1 MGGID
6 HGWLVA
12 ITITMV
18 VLGVMALDLYH
29 ESALRKFSRA
39 GASCGACG
47 FGATPDMLMRGRCP
61 ECGAMYV
68 VGGVDSARLAI
79 KRRVA
84 GKWVY
89 ARLAIAGLWLG
100 GVLAAV
106 CALLVGGPERV
117 NVGWWPLVAF
127 LAGVVC
133 LGVLPCAWV
142 WSNRSTAMQT
152 LRARVA
158 AEQATE
164 QAARQAGQ
172 THVAGEEGRA

>member
-6 HGWLVA
+6 PGWLVV

-18 VLGVMALDLYH
+18 VLGVMVLDLYN

-39 GASCGACG
+39 GASCGVCG
-47 FGATPDMLMRGRCP
+47 FGATPDMLTRGRCP

-79 KRRVA
+79 GRRVA
-84 GKWVY
+84 RKWVY
-89 ARLAIAGLWLG
+89 ARFVCGGLWLG
-100 GVLAAV
+100 SVLAAV
-106 CALLVGGPERV
+106 CALLVGGLGRV

-133 LGVLPCAWV
+133 LGMLPCAWV
-142 WSNRSTAMQT
+142 WSNRSRAMRT
-152 LRARVA
+152 LRGRVA
-158 AEQATE
+158 AEQALE
-164 QAARQAGQ
+164 QAARQRGQ
-172 THVAGEEGRA
+172 AHVAGEEGRA